1 MLYAPSMS
9 IHLPQAKAAGFGKRS
24 VCLGNIVLL
33 VLRSAY
39 SRQSWAY
46 CILCPELV
54 HAVSLSLKT
63 SSPCWCDAETDPKSP
78 TSSVTGSC
86 WLSILSGLRSI
97 HTRWFRQGGACCPRG
112 IRAVCEFWAEMETT
126 LATLSEHFPTSQ
138 LSWYVTWRNL
148 IPFLSTKYYIG
159 SPYFLMWGQLPE
171 MYQLQNCLKTHESSS
186 ASSFCSGAYFFM
198 YGSCYVSICVESW
211 NFSCACVWF
220 NSLKPVRHC
229 RESSLSLK

>member
-1 MLYAPSMS
+1 MLYTPSMS
-9 IHLPQAKAAGFGKRS
+9 IHLPQAKAAGFGKCL

-54 HAVSLSLKT
+54 QAVSLSLKT
-63 SSPCWCDAETDPKSP
+63 SSPCSCDAETDPKSP

-86 WLSILSGLRSI
+86 WLSVLSGLRSI
-97 HTRWFRQGGACCPRG
+97 HTRWFRHGGAFCPRG
-112 IRAVCEFWAEMETT
+112 IRAVCEFWAEMETA

-171 MYQLQNCLKTHESSS
+171 MYPLQNS
-186 ASSFCSGAYFFM
+186 ASKHMNPLLPWAFVLEPIFFFLWM
-198 YGSCYVSICVESW
+198 VLAMFQS
-211 NFSCACVWF
+211 VWKAGI
-220 NSLKPVRHC
+220 LAVPVC
-229 RESSLSLK
+229 GLIV